1 MKARL
6 LAAFLCLSVAAPVAA
21 QDYNAILASPDRIEA
36 DRTNDGKRKADQML
50 PFIGAKSGWIALDM
64 AAGGGYTTE
73 LIARSVGEKGRVY
86 AQAPR
91 ASDRLKQRLET
102 PAMKNVSLLERPF
115 DNPVPDD
122 VKGLDLVTFFFN
134 YHDTT
139 YMEVDRA
146 RMNKAVFDALKPGG
160 FYVLADHSAKP
171 EDGVNVGKSLHR
183 IAEQSLRAEVEAAG
197 FKLVASADFLRNPN
211 DPRTESSGKNPVPND
226 EFVLKFQKP

>member
-6 LAAFLCLSVAAPVAA
+6 IAAVFCFCVSTPAMA
-21 QDYNAILASPDRIEA
+21 QDYKAILASPDRIEA
-36 DRTNDGKRKADQML
+36 DRSNDGKRKADQML
-50 PFIGAKSGWIALDM
+50 PFIAAKSGMRALDM

-73 LIARSVGEKGRVY
+73 LLARSVGEAGRIY

-102 PAMKNVSLLERPF
+102 PAMKNVTLLERPF
-115 DNPVPDD
+115 DSPVPDD
-122 VKGLDLVTFFFN
+122 VKDLDLVTFFFN

-139 YMEVDRA
+139 FMEVDRA
-146 RMNKAVFDALKPGG
+146 RMNKAVFHALKSGG
-160 FYVLADHSAKP
+160 VYVIADHAAKP
-171 EDGVNVGKSLHR
+171 EDGISVGKTLHR

-197 FKLVASADFLRNPN
+197 FKLVGSADFLRNPN
-211 DPRTESSGKNPVPND
+211 DPRTESSGKNSVPND